1 MNLAGDLRA
10 GTEVL
15 GIRLQQTQYDQLLEY
30 LYLLEK
36 WSQTYNLTAIK
47 GLPKMMCY
55 HLLDSLS
62 VMPYLANCR
71 KAIDVGSGAGLPGIP
86 LAIAMP
92 ETVWVMLDSNSRKT
106 RFIRQAIAH
115 CGLKNAQVV
124 QTRVQDYD
132 APDSPD
138 FIVSRAYSSLTD
150 FCDSVAH
157 LMASETRLL
166 TMKTGLKPEEA
177 GLLDQ
182 SRFTFEEEIL
192 QVPGIRE
199 PRSLVVVTQL
209 RTGAM
214 THSDDP

>member
-1 MNLAGDLRA
+1 MNLAGELREGAEALGLDLH
-10 GTEVL
+10 
-15 GIRLQQTQYDQLLEY
+15 QTQYDQLLEY

-36 WSQTYNLTAIK
+36 WNKTYNLTAIK
-47 GLPKMMCY
+47 GLPRMLRY

-62 VMPYLANCR
+62 MMPRLADCR

-92 ETVWVMLDSNSRKT
+92 DSFWVMLDSNSRKT

-115 CGLKNAQVV
+115 CGLNNAQVV

-138 FIVSRAYSSLTD
+138 FIVSRAYASLSG

-157 LMASETRLL
+157 LMAPGTRLL
-166 TMKTGLKPEEA
+166 TMKTGLQPAEA
-177 GLLDQ
+177 DELDS
-182 SRFTFEEEIL
+182 SRFVFEEEIL
-192 QVPGIRE
+192 QVPGIHE
-199 PRSLVVVTQL
+199 IRSLVAVTQL
-209 RTGAM
+209 
-214 THSDDP
+214 

>member
-10 GTEVL
+10 GTEAL

-62 VMPYLANCR
+62 VMRHLANCS

-124 QTRVQDYD
+124 QTRVRTIMR
-132 APDSPD
+132 PTRR
-138 FIVSRAYSSLTD
+138 ILSSAALT
-150 FCDSVAH
+150 H
-157 LMASETRLL
+157 R
-166 TMKTGLKPEEA
+166 
-177 GLLDQ
+177 
-182 SRFTFEEEIL
+182 
-192 QVPGIRE
+192 
-199 PRSLVVVTQL
+199 
-209 RTGAM
+209 
-214 THSDDP
+214 